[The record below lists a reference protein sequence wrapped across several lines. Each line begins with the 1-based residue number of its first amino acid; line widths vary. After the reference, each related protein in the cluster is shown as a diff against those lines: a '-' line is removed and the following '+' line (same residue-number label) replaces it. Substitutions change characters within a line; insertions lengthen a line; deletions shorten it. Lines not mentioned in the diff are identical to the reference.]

1 MKKTLLATLL
11 TAGAVVCASS
21 VFAADSVDLKVI
33 GTITPVACTPTLSG
47 GGTVDYGTIKADT
60 LKADDYTVL
69 PVKSLDFAITCDGNA
84 KVAVN
89 AFSGRMGT
97 TVGDA
102 EATNGAS
109 TIPAGITIF
118 GQDSSTSTAQAFGL
132 GLDGTKKI
140 GGYLTRF
147 NNANAK
153 ADGVAVDTITR
164 RGPTGTWL
172 AAAQKTANLVSK
184 TFLQPSWAATGT
196 LTPVAFKTLATTLEV
211 QAFIN
216 KASELD
222 ITKPIQLDG
231 LATLELIYL

>member
-11 TAGAVVCASS
+11 AAGAVVCASS

-109 TIPAGITIF
+109 TIPAGISLLGSDTIV
-118 GQDSSTSTAQAFGL
+118 QAFGL

-140 GGYLTRF
+140 GGYRMRF
-147 NNANAK
+147 NITSAK
-153 ADGVAVDTITR
+153 ADGVVVDAIYR
-164 RGPTGTWL
+164 SGPTGTWVK
-172 AAAQKTANLVSK
+172 AINGSLVSK
-184 TFLQPSWAATGT
+184 SFTQPSWAATGT
-196 LTPVAFKTLATTLEV
+196 LTPVAFKTLSTTLDV

>member
-11 TAGAVVCASS
+11 AAGAVVCASS
-21 VFAADSVDLKVI
+21 AFAADSVDLKVI

-69 PVKSLDFAITCDGNA
+69 PVKSLDFSITCDGNA

-102 EATNGAS
+102 EATNGAA
-109 TIPAGITIF
+109 TIPAGITLL
-118 GQDSSTSTAQAFGL
+118 GLDSTTVTMQAFGL

-140 GGYLTRF
+140 GGYATGIGVTG
-147 NNANAK
+147 AK
-153 ADGVAVDTITR
+153 ADGVEVDSINRYGSGVWTKAVTNNIMS
-164 RGPTGTWL
+164 
-172 AAAQKTANLVSK
+172 SK
-184 TFLQPSWAATGT
+184 TERHITWAATGT
-196 LTPVAFKTLATTLEV
+196 LTPVAFKTLAAKLDV

-222 ITKPIQLDG
+222 ITKPIHLDG
-231 LATLELIYL
+231 LATIELVYL

>member
-69 PVKSLDFAITCDGNA
+69 PLKSLDFSITCDGNA
-84 KVAVN
+84 KVAVK
-89 AFSGRMGT
+89 AFSGRLGS

-102 EATNGAS
+102 EATNGAA

-118 GQDSSTSTAQAFGL
+118 GLDTNIANVGAFGL
-132 GLDGTKKI
+132 GLDGTNKI
-140 GGYLTRF
+140 GGYALALG
-147 NNANAK
+147 NADTK
-153 ADGVAVDTITR
+153 ADGVVVDIISR
-164 RGPTGTWL
+164 PGPTGAWVKTTNGTWL
-172 AAAQKTANLVSK
+172 ASKSFREISSAAA
-184 TFLQPSWAATGT
+184 GT
-196 LTPVAFKTLATTLEV
+196 LTPVAFKTLASTVRV
-211 QAFIN
+211 QAYLN

>member
-11 TAGAVVCASS
+11 AAGAVVCASS

-69 PVKSLDFAITCDGNA
+69 PIKSLDFSITCDGNA
-84 KVAVN
+84 KVAVQAVN
-89 AFSGRMGT
+89 GRLGT
-97 TVGDA
+97 TVGGT
-102 EATNGAS
+102 ETNGAAI
-109 TIPAGITIF
+109 IPAGISLF
-118 GQDSSTSTAQAFGL
+118 GKDSTTTVIAAFGL

-140 GGYLTRF
+140 GGYSVRLPL
-147 NNANAK
+147 AGSK
-153 ADGVAVDTITR
+153 ADGVVVDNIYR
-164 RGPTGTWL
+164 LGSNGTWTKADTGL
-172 AAAQKTANLVSK
+172 LVTNTKPQIS
-184 TFLQPSWAATGT
+184 PAATGT
-196 LTPVAFKTLATTLEV
+196 LIPLAFKTLASTVEV

-222 ITKPIQLDG
+222 ITKPIHLDG

>member
-11 TAGAVVCASS
+11 AAGAVVCASS
-21 VFAADSVDLKVI
+21 AFAADSVDLKVI

-69 PVKSLDFAITCDGNA
+69 PEKSLDFSITCDGNA
-84 KVAVN
+84 KVAVK
-89 AFSGRMGT
+89 AFSGRMGS

-109 TIPAGITIF
+109 TIPAGITLLGKDTIV
-118 GQDSSTSTAQAFGL
+118 QAFGL

-140 GGYLTRF
+140 GGYSLNFDITS
-147 NNANAK
+147 AK
-153 ADGVAVDTITR
+153 ADGVAVDIITR
-164 RGPTGTWL
+164 AGPTDTWG
-172 AAAQKTANLVSK
+172 KSKNGVLVSK
-184 TFLQPSWAATGT
+184 SNFQPSWATTGT
-196 LTPVAFKTLATTLEV
+196 LVPVAFKTLASKLRV

>member
-11 TAGAVVCASS
+11 AAGAVVCASS

-69 PVKSLDFAITCDGNA
+69 PEKSLDFSITCDGNA

-89 AFSGRMGT
+89 AFSGRMGS

-109 TIPAGITIF
+109 TIPAGITLL
-118 GQDSSTSTAQAFGL
+118 GDVTTVQAFGL

-140 GGYLTRF
+140 GGYSLKFDITST
-147 NNANAK
+147 K
-153 ADGVAVDTITR
+153 ADGVAVDIITR
-164 RGPTGTWL
+164 AGLTGTWF
-172 AAAQKTANLVSK
+172 KSPTGSLVSK
-184 TFLQPSWAATGT
+184 PSYQPSWAATGT
-196 LTPVAFKTLATTLEV
+196 LTPVAFKTLANKLRV

>member
-1 MKKTLLATLL
+1 MKKTLLASALA
-11 TAGAVVCASS
+11 AGAVVCASS
-21 VFAADSVDLKVI
+21 AFAADSVDLKVI

-69 PVKSLDFAITCDGNA
+69 PEKSLDFSITCDGKA

-89 AFSGRMGT
+89 AFSGRMDS

-109 TIPAGITIF
+109 TIPAGITLL
-118 GQDSSTSTAQAFGL
+118 GKDTTVQAFGL

-140 GGYLTRF
+140 GGYRMRF

-153 ADGVAVDTITR
+153 ADGVAVDTISR
-164 RGPTGTWL
+164 AGPTGTWI
-172 AAAQKTANLVSK
+172 AIAEKTANLVSK
-184 TFLQPSWAATGT
+184 SSWQPSWAATGT
-196 LTPVAFKTLATTLEV
+196 VTPVAFKTLATTVEV

>member
-11 TAGAVVCASS
+11 AAGAVVCASS
-21 VFAADSVDLKVI
+21 AFATDSVDLKVI

-69 PVKSLDFAITCDGNA
+69 PLKSLDFSITCDGNA
-84 KVAVN
+84 KVAVK

-97 TVGDA
+97 TVGDD
-102 EATNGAS
+102 ESTSGAS
-109 TIPAGITIF
+109 SIPAGITLL
-118 GQDSSTSTAQAFGL
+118 GRDSTINTVQAFGL
-132 GLDGTKKI
+132 GLNGTKKI
-140 GGYLTRF
+140 GGYAMRI
-147 NNANAK
+147 AVAGAK
-153 ADGVAVDTITR
+153 ADGVEVDSIARNFGSVWAKPGTNIISAKSDRNIT
-164 RGPTGTWL
+164 
-172 AAAQKTANLVSK
+172 
-184 TFLQPSWAATGT
+184 WATTGT
-196 LTPVAFKTLATTLEV
+196 LTPVAFKTLASSLDV